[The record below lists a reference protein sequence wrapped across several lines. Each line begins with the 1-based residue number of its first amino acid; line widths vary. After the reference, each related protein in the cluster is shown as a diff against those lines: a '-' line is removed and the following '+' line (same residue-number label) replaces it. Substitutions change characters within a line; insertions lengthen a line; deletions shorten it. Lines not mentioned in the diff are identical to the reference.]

1 MLEADALQNVDLFK
15 PLVLGGRMALDA
27 RTKALIAYALNC
39 FNLLAVQL
47 RRIDAQRR
55 AVLNGAS
62 DKNELREIIA
72 SHRRGVA
79 GIASELGNAP

>member
-1 MLEADALQNVDLFK
+1 MLEADALQNVDQFK

-27 RTKALIAYALNC
+27 RTQALIADALKC

-47 RRIDAQRR
+47 RRIDAQRP

-62 DKNELREIIA
+62 NKNELREIIA
-72 SHRRGVA
+72 SPRRGVT
-79 GIASELGNAP
+79 GIASERGNAP